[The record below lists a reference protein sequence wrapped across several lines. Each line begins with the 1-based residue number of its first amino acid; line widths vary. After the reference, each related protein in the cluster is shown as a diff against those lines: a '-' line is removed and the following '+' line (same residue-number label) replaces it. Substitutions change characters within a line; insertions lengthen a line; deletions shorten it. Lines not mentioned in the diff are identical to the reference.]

1 MLLIDDREN
10 PKVANKILMALGDA
24 SLDEKGG
31 AKLERLPVGDYII
44 PEMGWGVEAKEI
56 NDLYHSI
63 TGKGRSRTV
72 NAQLTDLADHFDTA
86 FLVVYGTSLKPFV
99 RGKRPTRQQMAIQ
112 IARMNA
118 TIKAYKETLHIR
130 HPKIRFMQVDT
141 MEDFVSWIKT
151 NYTQMVI
158 MGKRSGNPFL
168 QGGVMSE
175 TDPRIRML
183 CGVQGITPTAAR
195 NLLERY
201 GGINEI
207 LSKKRT
213 IKELMT
219 VDGISRNRARMLR
232 KAALSWGLD

>member
-24 SLDEKGG
+24 SLDGRG
-31 AKLERLPVGDYII
+31 CSKLERLPVGDYII
-44 PEMGWGVEAKEI
+44 PDMGWGVEAKEI

-63 TGKGRSRTV
+63 TGKGRTRTV
-72 NAQLTDLADHFDTA
+72 NAQLTDLADHFDVA
-86 FLVVYGTSLKPFV
+86 FLVVYGTTLKPFV
-99 RGKRPTRQQMAIQ
+99 RGKRPSRQEMAIQ

-118 TIKAYKETLHIR
+118 TIKAFKETLHIR

-141 MEDFVSWIKT
+141 MDDFVSWIKT
-151 NYTQMVI
+151 NYTQMLI
-158 MGKRSGNPFL
+158 MGKRNGNPFL
-168 QGGVMSE
+168 NGGVVSE

-183 CGVQGITPTAAR
+183 CGVQGITPTVAR

-201 GGINEI
+201 GGVKEI
-207 LSKKRT
+207 LQKKRT

-219 VDGISRNRARMLR
+219 VDGVSRNRARMLR
-232 KAALSWGLD
+232 KAAMTWEAD